1 MAKTCATLTIG
12 GTRVT
17 WLWKK
22 EPSKLLL
29 HSLLSPRRCWC
40 PGVPLPQAPC
50 VHRKKNTSTGQAC
63 GKLQRLVPSPW
74 ESRSGAQERYSL
86 SQSRAHEQ
94 RLCLGPDSEL
104 RASVFP
110 IQNKEYQLFSFS
122 TFSDP
127 KFFHVLFALLAV
139 KNKILSPSLLLAL
152 HPSSP
157 TIRD

>member
-1 MAKTCATLTIG
+1 MCYTYHWGNKGDTAVEEGAIQAATPQPAEPQEMLVPRCAPSPGTL
-12 GTRVT
+12 
-17 WLWKK
+17 
-22 EPSKLLL
+22 
-29 HSLLSPRRCWC
+29 C
-40 PGVPLPQAPC
+40 PQE
-50 VHRKKNTSTGQAC
+50 KNTSTGQAC

-74 ESRSGAQERYSL
+74 ESRNGAQERYSL

>member
-17 WLWKK
+17 LLWKK

-40 PGVPLPQAPC
+40 SGVPLPPVSTGKKTPLLGRHVGNCKDLSLPHGRAEV
-50 VHRKKNTSTGQAC
+50 VHRRDTPSASQGHMSRDFALDQI
-63 GKLQRLVPSPW
+63 LSYVP
-74 ESRSGAQERYSL
+74 QCF
-86 SQSRAHEQ
+86 QSKIRNINY
-94 RLCLGPDSEL
+94 
-104 RASVFP
+104 SVFP
-110 IQNKEYQLFSFS
+110 LFQILS
-122 TFSDP
+122 
-127 KFFHVLFALLAV
+127 FFHVLFALLAV